1 MTNDRTERQSKK
13 SGLGKGLN
21 SLLGLSETESGGA
34 MASRTNSSPSDRSSG
49 QGVIVEL
56 DINKISP
63 NPKQPRKVFDE
74 EDLQSLAKSLKQ
86 DGLVQPVLVTKAAS
100 GDYNLI
106 AGERRWRA
114 SKMAGL
120 TKIPAL
126 VKDAN
131 PDEMLR
137 IAIVEN
143 VQRSNLNVIEEAEAY
158 QSLIQEFGLTQEQCA
173 DQVGKDRVTVANLLR
188 ILQLP
193 EDVQADL
200 VAGRLSMGHGRA
212 LLSLQD
218 PELIQQVRDLVL
230 KNSLSVRQTETLVKR
245 VKKHGWPE
253 QQSSEVKNHD
263 LDYIA
268 DSLRSHLRTK
278 VMLKGSGSRGRIE
291 ISYFSAGEL
300 ERIMRLIGGGQF
312 G

>member
-1 MTNDRTERQSKK
+1 MTNERTERQQKK
-13 SGLGKGLN
+13 TGLGKGLN
-21 SLLGLSETESGGA
+21 SLLGISE
-34 MASRTNSSPSDRSSG
+34 MSDHGPKSNLTQS
-49 QGVIVEL
+49 QGIVIEIDV
-56 DINKISP
+56 DKITP
-63 NPKQPRKVFDE
+63 NPKQPRKVFDDD
-74 EDLQSLAKSLKQ
+74 DLKSLSASLKQ
-86 DGLVQPVLVTKAAS
+86 DGIVQPVLVTKS
-100 GDYNLI
+100 EGNKYILI

-114 SKMAGL
+114 SKLAGL

-143 VQRSNLNVIEEAEAY
+143 VQRANLNVIEEAEAY

-173 DQVGKDRVTVANLLR
+173 DQVGKDRATVSNLLR

-218 PELIQQVRDLVL
+218 PQLIQQVRDLVI
-230 KNSLSVRQTETLVKR
+230 KNSLNVRQTETLVKR
-245 VKKHGWPE
+245 VKKNGWPE
-253 QQSSEVKNHD
+253 QQSHEAKNHD
-263 LDYIA
+263 LDYLA

-278 VMLKGSGSRGRIE
+278 VMLKGSGARGRIE

-300 ERIMRLIGGGQF
+300 ERIMRLIGGSQF
-312 G
+312 V